1 VSRTGRAL
9 AAGLTALAL
18 GGLTGCSSS
27 DATGGGDQQ
36 LVVLAAASLTEAFTD
51 LGASF
56 EDANPGSTV
65 TFSFGG
71 SSSLV
76 RQALDGAPAD
86 VLATASPTNMADAV
100 DGAVTVGTPTVF
112 ARNSL
117 ALVVPKGNPASIVG
131 LADLA
136 QPDLRVVVCAAA
148 VPCGA
153 AAAQAF
159 EAAGV
164 TPSIDS
170 AEQDVKAVLAKVS
183 SGEADAGIVYV
194 TDGASA
200 ADRVDMID
208 LPVSARI
215 VTDYPIVGLTA
226 SANPEAAQ
234 RFIDLVTSPEG
245 LAVLES
251 YGFQAP

>member
-1 VSRTGRAL
+1 MTV
-9 AAGLTALAL
+9 LAL
-18 GGLTGCSSS
+18 GLSGCSSS
-27 DATGGGDQQ
+27 GGAGSSGGDRQ
-36 LVVLAAASLTEAFTD
+36 LLVLAAASLTEAFTE
-51 LGASF
+51 LGATF
-56 EDANPGSTV
+56 EDSNPGSTV

-86 VLATASPTNMADAV
+86 VLATASPTTMNDAV
-100 DGAVTVGTPTVF
+100 DGAVTVGSPTVF

-117 ALVVPKGNPASIVG
+117 ALVVPKGNPASITG

-136 QPDLRVVVCAAA
+136 NPDLRVVVCAPA

-164 TPSIDS
+164 SPSIDS

-183 SGEADAGIVYV
+183 SGEADAGVVYV
-194 TDGASA
+194 TDAASA
-200 ADRVDMID
+200 TNTVDMIE
-208 LPVSARI
+208 LPVAARI
-215 VTDYPIVGLTA
+215 VTDYPIVALTA

-234 RFIDLVTSPEG
+234 QFIDLVTSPEG